1 MILLPFDVKFRVYG
15 FNISHAQ
22 YRHTILLTHIKIIIM
37 KPTIMNRIKQHKN
50 ESRDEGIKKKKKK
63 KNITH
68 NMPIDTAN
76 KFFNN
81 ILDQCDSN

>member
-1 MILLPFDVKFRVYG
+1 MAENGRECVDVTYTVAICHTCIRVYMKKYKIHNETG
-15 FNISHAQ
+15 KTLA
-22 YRHTILLTHIKIIIM
+22 HTHTQ
-37 KPTIMNRIKQHKN
+37 MNR
-50 ESRDEGIKKKKKK
+50 ESKEEEGKRA
-63 KNITH
+63 H